1 MKKMIL
7 TAVITMA
14 ATTAFGKATTE
25 YYFQPAA
32 GAQAVELK
40 YSMNA
45 DPIKTETGGTETDGA
60 VTTADFNIDYA
71 YGLNETAAVG
81 VYTFTGSQKTKAGAT
96 DSTASGMGDLHVYYK
111 GFSDM
116 IHWGADLGINM
127 GKSKANAAG
136 ETTNR
141 SSGGLSL
148 KGNVGVLANSAEWN
162 YGGDFSI
169 TLPQERTADN
179 NGTDIK
185 ATGGNVTKLAGFAE
199 YNYGMGFV
207 GGELAY
213 IMVGDTTVKTTPE
226 TKLKGEGFL
235 QLTGNA
241 SYDFNDMATGLLS
254 IGLEQHSAHDQT
266 DGAGAAKV
274 KAYMGTN
281 VALGVRLN
289 F

>member
-14 ATTAFGKATTE
+14 ASTAFGKASTE

-32 GAQAVELK
+32 GAQAVELQ

-45 DPIKTETGGTETDGA
+45 DPIKTESGSTETDAG
-60 VTTADFNIDYA
+60 VTTADFNLNYA
-71 YGLNETAAVG
+71 YGLTETAAIG
-81 VYTFTGSQKTKAGAT
+81 VYTFTGSEKTKSGSS
-96 DSTASGMGDLHVYYK
+96 DSSASGMGDLHVYYK

-127 GKSKANAAG
+127 GKSKSNAAG

-148 KGNVGVLANSAEWN
+148 KANVGVLMNASEWN
-162 YGGDFSI
+162 YGGDLSI
-169 TLPQERTADN
+169 TLPQERTADA

-185 ATGGNVTKLAGFAE
+185 TTGGNVTKLAGFAE

-213 IMVGDTTVKTTPE
+213 IMVGDTTRKTTPE
-226 TKLKGEGFL
+226 EKRKGEGFL

-254 IGLEQHSAHDQT
+254 IGLEQHSSRDLT
-266 DGAGAAKV
+266 DSAGSAKV